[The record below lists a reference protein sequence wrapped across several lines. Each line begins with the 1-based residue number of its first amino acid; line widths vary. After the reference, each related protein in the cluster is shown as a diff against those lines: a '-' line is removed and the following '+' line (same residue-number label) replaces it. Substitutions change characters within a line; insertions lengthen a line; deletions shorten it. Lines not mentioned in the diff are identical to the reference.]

1 MTQKKLRVVLATTN
15 RHKLDELQLMLA
27 GSPVELVMPPHAI
40 EVDETGETFRENARL
55 KARTYARLLGE
66 PALADDS
73 GLAVDALGGRP
84 GVHSARYA
92 GANAT
97 DADRINKLLGE
108 LKDVPDAERG
118 ASFHCAL
125 VLAWPGDGELTVE
138 GLVQGRILHE
148 PRGEHGF
155 GYDPVFYVP
164 SLDKSFA
171 ELTTEEKNKH
181 SHRAKAA
188 ELLVEA
194 LQHATA
200 GR

>member
-15 RHKLDELQLMLA
+15 RHKLDELQRMLA
-27 GSPVELVMPPHAI
+27 DSPVELVMPPHAI

-66 PALADDS
+66 PTLADDS
-73 GLAVDALGGRP
+73 GLSVDALDGRP

-97 DADRINKLLGE
+97 DADRNRKLLGE
-108 LKDVPDAERG
+108 LARVPDAERG
-118 ASFHCAL
+118 GSFHCAL
-125 VLAWPGDGELTVE
+125 VLAWPGGDELTVE
-138 GLVQGRILHE
+138 GMVSGRILHE

-164 SLDKSFA
+164 SLDKTFA
-171 ELTTEEKNKH
+171 ELTPEEKNVH

-188 ELLVEA
+188 ALLVEA

-200 GR
+200 RR

>member
-1 MTQKKLRVVLATTN
+1 VTQPKLKVVLATTN
-15 RHKLDELQLMLA
+15 RHKLDELQRMLA
-27 GSPVELVMPPHAI
+27 DSPVELVMPPHAI
-40 EVDETGETFRENARL
+40 EVDETGETFSENARL

-73 GLAVDALGGRP
+73 GLSVDALNGRP

-97 DADRINKLLGE
+97 DADRIRKLLGE
-108 LKDVPDAERG
+108 LEGVPDAERG

-125 VLAWPGDGELTVE
+125 VLAWPGDSELTVE
-138 GLVQGRILHE
+138 GLVSGRILHE
-148 PRGEHGF
+148 ARGEHGF

-164 SLDKSFA
+164 SLDKTFA
-171 ELTTEEKNKH
+171 ELSPEEKNLY

>member
-1 MTQKKLRVVLATTN
+1 VTQPKLKVVLATTN
-15 RHKLDELQLMLA
+15 RHKLDELQRMLA
-27 GSPVELVMPPHAI
+27 GSPVELVMPPHDI
-40 EVDETGETFRENARL
+40 EVDETGETFSENARL

-73 GLAVDALGGRP
+73 GLSVDALGGRP

-97 DADRINKLLGE
+97 DADRNRKLLGE
-108 LKDVPDAERG
+108 LEGVPDAERG

-125 VLAWPGDGELTVE
+125 VLAWPGDSELTVE
-138 GLVQGRILHE
+138 GLVSGRILHA
-148 PRGEHGF
+148 PRGDHGF

-164 SLDKSFA
+164 SLDKTFA
-171 ELTTEEKNKH
+171 ELTPEEKNLH

-194 LQHATA
+194 LQHAAA

>member
-1 MTQKKLRVVLATTN
+1 M
-15 RHKLDELQLMLA
+15 
-27 GSPVELVMPPHAI
+27 
-40 EVDETGETFRENARL
+40 
-55 KARTYARLLGE
+55 
-66 PALADDS
+66 ADDS
-73 GLAVDALGGRP
+73 GLSVEALGGRP
-84 GVHSARYA
+84 GVRSARYA
-92 GANAT
+92 GPNAT
-97 DADRINKLLGE
+97 DADRNAKLLGE

-118 ASFHCAL
+118 ACFHCAL

-138 GLVQGRILHE
+138 GVVSGRILHE

-171 ELTTEEKNKH
+171 ELTTEEKNRY

>member
-1 MTQKKLRVVLATTN
+1 
-15 RHKLDELQLMLA
+15 MLE

-73 GLAVDALGGRP
+73 GLSVEALGGRP

-92 GANAT
+92 GVNAT
-97 DADRINKLLGE
+97 DADRIRKLLGE
-108 LKDVPDAERG
+108 LEGVPDAARG
-118 ASFHCAL
+118 ACFHCAL

-138 GLVQGRILHE
+138 GMVSGRILHE
-148 PRGEHGF
+148 ARGEHGF

-164 SLDKSFA
+164 SLDKTFA
-171 ELTTEEKNKH
+171 ELSPEEKNLH

>member
-1 MTQKKLRVVLATTN
+1 MTQRKLRVVLATTN
-15 RHKLDELQLMLA
+15 RHKLDELQLMLE

-73 GLAVDALGGRP
+73 GLSVEALGGRP

-92 GANAT
+92 GPNAT
-97 DADRINKLLGE
+97 DADRIAKLLGE
-108 LKDVPDAERG
+108 LKGVPDAERG

-138 GLVQGRILHE
+138 GLVSGRILHE
-148 PRGEHGF
+148 SRGEHGF

-164 SLDKSFA
+164 SLSKSFA
-171 ELTTEEKNKH
+171 ELTTEEKNRH

>member
-15 RHKLDELQLMLA
+15 RHKLDELQKMLA
-27 GSPVELVMPPHAI
+27 ESPVELVMPPHAI
-40 EVDETGETFRENARL
+40 EVDETGETFSENARL

-66 PALADDS
+66 PTLADDS
-73 GLAVDALGGRP
+73 GLSVDALDGRP
-84 GVHSARYA
+84 GVQSARYA

-97 DADRINKLLGE
+97 DADRNRKLLSE
-108 LKDVPDAERG
+108 LASVPDSERG

-125 VLAWPGDGELTVE
+125 VLAWPGGSELTVE
-138 GLVQGRILHE
+138 GLVSGRILHA

-164 SLDKSFA
+164 ALDKTFA
-171 ELTTEEKNKH
+171 ELTPEEKNVH
-181 SHRAKAA
+181 SHRAKAVS
-188 ELLVEA
+188 LLVEA

>member
-1 MTQKKLRVVLATTN
+1 VTQKQMRVVLATTN
-15 RHKLDELQLMLA
+15 SHKLDELQRMLA
-27 GSPVELVMPPHAI
+27 DSPIELVMPPHVI

-66 PALADDS
+66 PTLADDS
-73 GLAVDALGGRP
+73 GLSVDALDGRP

-92 GANAT
+92 GNNAT
-97 DADRINKLLGE
+97 DADRNRKLLGE
-108 LKDVPDAERG
+108 LIDVPDSERG

-125 VLAWPGDGELTVE
+125 ILAWPGGDELTVE
-138 GLVQGRILHE
+138 GLVSGRILHE
-148 PRGEHGF
+148 PRGDHGF

-164 SLDKSFA
+164 ALDKTFA
-171 ELTTEEKNKH
+171 ELTTEEKNAH

-188 ELLVEA
+188 SLLIEA
-194 LQHATA
+194 LQHAPA

>member
-1 MTQKKLRVVLATTN
+1 MTQPKLKVVLATTN
-15 RHKLDELQLMLA
+15 RHKLDELQRMLA
-27 GSPVELVMPPHAI
+27 DSPVELVMPPHAI
-40 EVDETGETFRENARL
+40 EVDETGETFSENARL

-73 GLAVDALGGRP
+73 GLSVDALGGRP

-92 GANAT
+92 GVNAT
-97 DADRINKLLGE
+97 DADRIRKLLGE
-108 LKDVPDAERG
+108 LEGVPDAERG

-125 VLAWPGDGELTVE
+125 VLAWPGDSELTVE
-138 GLVQGRILHE
+138 GLVSGRILHE
-148 PRGEHGF
+148 ARGEHGF

-164 SLDKSFA
+164 SLDKTFA
-171 ELTTEEKNKH
+171 ELSPEEKNLH

>member
-1 MTQKKLRVVLATTN
+1 MTQSKLRVVLATTN
-15 RHKLDELQLMLA
+15 RHKLDELQMMLA

-73 GLAVDALGGRP
+73 GLSVDALGGRP

-92 GANAT
+92 GPNAT

-108 LKDVPDAERG
+108 LQGVPDAERG

-125 VLAWPGDGELTVE
+125 VLAWPGDGELMVE
-138 GLVQGRILHE
+138 GLVSGRILHE

-164 SLDKSFA
+164 ALDKSFA
-171 ELTTEEKNKH
+171 ELTTEEKNQH

>member
-1 MTQKKLRVVLATTN
+1 MTQKKLKVVLATTN
-15 RHKLDELQLMLA
+15 RHKLDELQQMLA
-27 GSPVELVMPPHAI
+27 DSPVELVMPPHAI
-40 EVDETGETFRENARL
+40 EVDETGETFSDNARL

-73 GLAVDALGGRP
+73 GLSVDALGGRP

-97 DADRINKLLGE
+97 DADRIRKLLGE
-108 LKDVPDAERG
+108 LEGVPDAERG

-125 VLAWPGDGELTVE
+125 VLAWPGDSELTVE
-138 GLVQGRILHE
+138 GMVSGRILHA

-155 GYDPVFYVP
+155 GYDPDFYVP
-164 SLDKSFA
+164 SLHKAFA
-171 ELTTEEKNKH
+171 ELTPEEKNAH

>member
-1 MTQKKLRVVLATTN
+1 MTQKKLKVVLATTN
-15 RHKLDELQLMLA
+15 RHKLDELQLMLS

-40 EVDETGETFRENARL
+40 EVDETGETFRENAQL

-73 GLAVDALGGRP
+73 GLSVEALGGRP

-92 GANAT
+92 GPNAT
-97 DADRINKLLGE
+97 DADRINKLLSE
-108 LKDVPDAERG
+108 LQGVPDAERT

-125 VLAWPGDGELTVE
+125 VLAWPGDGELMVE

-155 GYDPVFYVP
+155 GYDPIFYVP
-164 SLDKSFA
+164 ALGKTFA

-194 LQHATA
+194 LQHAPV

>member
-1 MTQKKLRVVLATTN
+1 VTQRKLRVVLATTN
-15 RHKLDELQLMLA
+15 SHKLEELQKMLE

-40 EVDETGETFRENARL
+40 EVDETEETFRGNARL

-73 GLAVDALGGRP
+73 GLSVEALGGRP

-97 DADRINKLLGE
+97 DADRNRKLLGE
-108 LKDVPDAERG
+108 LEGVPDAERG
-118 ASFHCAL
+118 ACFHCAL

-138 GLVQGRILHE
+138 GMVSGRILHE
-148 PRGEHGF
+148 ARGEHGF

-164 SLDKSFA
+164 SLDKTFA
-171 ELTTEEKNKH
+171 ELSPEEKNLH

>member
-15 RHKLDELQLMLA
+15 SHKLAELQRMLA
-27 GSPVELVMPPHAI
+27 DSPVELVMPPHAI

-66 PALADDS
+66 PTLADDS
-73 GLAVDALGGRP
+73 GLAVDALDGRP

-92 GANAT
+92 GTNAT
-97 DADRINKLLGE
+97 DADRNRKLLAE
-108 LKDVPDAERG
+108 LERVPDAERG

-125 VLAWPGDGELTVE
+125 VLAWPGGDELTVE
-138 GLVQGRILHE
+138 GLVSGRILHA

-164 SLDKSFA
+164 SLSKSFA
-171 ELTTEEKNKH
+171 ELTPEEKNVH
-181 SHRAKAA
+181 SHRAKAVS
-188 ELLVEA
+188 LLVEA
-194 LQHATA
+194 LRHAA
-200 GR
+200 VSR